1 MSTIRCP
8 LQDIAHIAPQQ
19 PAWFEDGT
27 AHMFP
32 AMNVAARDIHRQFTQ
47 DAKIQ
52 PGDRVVIAAA
62 TQWRWLP
69 LLFAIF
75 RAGAVACPLNTRLP
89 QATLKERARGLSPKL
104 QIIDDTAEPILPGI
118 PCFRISNLCDVTM
131 LGAPDR
137 GPLELDLERP
147 ATCIYTTGSS
157 GHPKA
162 VVHSLEAHYYSA
174 LGANRHLPL
183 NHTHRWILNLPLYH
197 VGGIGVLFRCLLAGA
212 AVVSETGTGPEK
224 PLEKTGTGPEKTTTK
239 TGTDPVRTMLEN
251 RVTHLSLV
259 PTQLIRLMRHEKAAE
274 LAKQL
279 HTILL
284 GGAPIPRDLVARAL
298 DHGFPVHA
306 TYGMTETASQV
317 TTVARN
323 DDPDLRRETDGMILP
338 HRNIRMAPDG
348 EILVR
353 GHTLALGLYQE
364 GEIVPIVDDEGWYH
378 TGDLGKLENQ
388 HLVVTGRKDN
398 RFISGGENIQP
409 EEIERHLL
417 EITGASTVVVTP
429 KPDPEFGHRPVAW
442 LDLPKTDFTPGVW
455 GQALRKFLPGYMIP
469 VEFRELPES
478 AGLKPDRRLL
488 SDELCGNKPA

>member
-32 AMNVAARDIHRQFTQ
+32 AVNVAAREIHRQFTREMNL
-47 DAKIQ
+47 Q
-52 PGDRVVIAAA
+52 PGDLVVISAA

-89 QATLKERARGLSPKL
+89 PATLKERARGLSPKL
-104 QIIDDTAEPILPGI
+104 QIIDDTAEILLPGV
-118 PCFRISNLCDVTM
+118 PCLRISSLCDATL

-137 GPLELDLERP
+137 APLELDLERP
-147 ATCIYTTGSS
+147 ATCIFTTGST
-157 GHPKA
+157 GRPKA

-183 NHTHRWILNLPLYH
+183 NHTHRWMLTLPLYH

-212 AVVSETGTGPEK
+212 AVVTPETGTGPEISQ
-224 PLEKTGTGPEKTTTK
+224 TK
-239 TGTDPVRTMLEN
+239 TGTDPVRTMIEN

-259 PTQLIRLMRHEKAAE
+259 PTQLIRLMRHEQAAE

-279 HTILL
+279 HTLLL

-298 DHGFPVHA
+298 EKGFPVHA

-323 DDPDLRRETDGMILP
+323 DDPNLRRETDGMILP
-338 HRNIRMAPDG
+338 HRSLRIAMDG

-353 GHTLALGLYQE
+353 GHTLALGVYRQ
-364 GEIVPIVDDEGWYH
+364 GEIEPIVDDEGWYH
-378 TGDLGKLENQ
+378 TGDLGKLVNQ

-398 RFISGGENIQP
+398 RFISGGENVQP
-409 EEIERHLL
+409 EEIERHLM
-417 EITGASTVVVTP
+417 EITGAGAVVVTP
-429 KPDPEFGHRPVAW
+429 KPDLEFGHRPVAW
-442 LDLPKTDFTPGVW
+442 LDLPMADFTPGVW
-455 GQALRKFLPGYMIP
+455 EQALRKFLPGYMIP

-488 SDELCGNKPA
+488 SIELCGNKPA